1 MQMMK
6 WSIPTR
12 DTYFEKV
19 LEQAQGTYQKQHRQ
33 NSLKYVTN
41 FDTAIDVG
49 AHIGTWTIELEE
61 VFNKVICFEPIQAHI
76 DCLLKNIQ
84 NPDKVTLYPHALG
97 DKEGSAVVDYATEG
111 NSGTAGVITEDEEL
125 TLDSSTVIM
134 HTLDYYEF
142 PTIDYL
148 KVDIEGYELPF
159 LKGAKETIIRTKPI
173 MNIEIKDTC
182 KRFGTEPEDIVKY
195 ITDELGMTFVER
207 TVADAV
213 FKYN

>member
-1 MQMMK
+1 
-6 WSIPTR
+6 
-12 DTYFEKV
+12 
-19 LEQAQGTYQKQHRQ
+19 
-33 NSLKYVTN
+33 
-41 FDTAIDVG
+41 
-49 AHIGTWTIELEE
+49 
-61 VFNKVICFEPIQAHI
+61 
-76 DCLLKNIQ
+76 
-84 NPDKVTLYPHALG
+84 
-97 DKEGSAVVDYATEG
+97 
-111 NSGTAGVITEDEEL
+111 
-125 TLDSSTVIM
+125 M

-159 LKGAKETIIRTKPI
+159 LKGAKETIIRTKPV